1 MRTHEPDIRECL
13 LWLEYT
19 DGLKLHVEMWLDID
33 SCVETQIRRSW
44 ESPEFLHTITGRPVA
59 PCKLDNFKWDLCHR
73 PSDLVEGY

>member
-1 MRTHEPDIRECL
+1 MGTHEPDIRECL

-44 ESPEFLHTITGRPVA
+44 ESPPAAESGP
-59 PCKLDNFKWDLCHR
+59 KLANFKWELCHR